1 LIESLKV
8 KITSLEG
15 EAQQKKK
22 DLEEEKLKYARG
34 AYLNSRRPN
43 IKDGIGFQRFEKH
56 NARIKINGHEFPK
69 FVREATNGKIASG
82 TGHPRVPGGQS
93 ARTQRPV
100 RQERS
105 GGRIS
110 AFRLTSSNAS
120 KLPTNHFYDFNA
132 SYVIMRNKFGRVF
145 AKYVGPHHK
154 SPKTCVW
161 VPKSLVTNV
170 RGPKQVW
177 VPKNKV

>member
-34 AYLNSRRPN
+34 AYLNSRQPN
-43 IKDGIGFQRFEKH
+43 IKDGIGFQHFEKY
-56 NARIKINGHEFPK
+56 NARVKINGHEFHK
-69 FVREATNGKIASG
+69 FVREATSGKLASS

-93 ARTQRPV
+93 ARTQRTV
-100 RQERS
+100 RQEPS
-105 GGRIS
+105 GGRFS
-110 AFRLTSSNAS
+110 ASRLTFSTAS
-120 KLPTNHFYDFNA
+120 KLPIMHFHEFKA
-132 SYVIMRNKFGRVF
+132 SYVIIRNKFGRVF
-145 AKYVGPHHK
+145 AKYVGTHRK

-170 RGPKQVW
+170 RGPKQIW
-177 VPKNKV
+177 VPKNKA